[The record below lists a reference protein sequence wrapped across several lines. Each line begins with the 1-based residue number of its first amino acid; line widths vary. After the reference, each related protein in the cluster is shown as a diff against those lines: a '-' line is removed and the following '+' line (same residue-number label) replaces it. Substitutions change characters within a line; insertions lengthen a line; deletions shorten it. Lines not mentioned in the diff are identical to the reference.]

1 MSIIGGPLPNKE
13 REIKQR
19 KKAKKENRRK
29 LGLGHLKDLKK
40 VEDIGKPV
48 VNLKKWNESFRKDGS
63 QGSRSRFNTN
73 KKDSDK
79 KDSKGLGD
87 KKGSKG
93 LGDKKDSDKKDNNQ
107 KDNNQ
112 RPRTKAQLMAIQRQ
126 KDNLKIKDVV
136 AANKEAMRER
146 ARERNRKFK
155 ERNKK

>member
-1 MSIIGGPLPNKE
+1 MSTT
-13 REIKQR
+13 
-19 KKAKKENRRK
+19 KKTRTKKGNRRK
-29 LGLGHLKDLKK
+29 LGLGDAPKEELKK
-40 VEDIGKPV
+40 KFEDIGKPV
-48 VNLKKWNESFRKDGS
+48 VNLKNVVGNLKELGGNLKEWNESFRKDGS

-93 LGDKKDSDKKDNNQ
+93 LGDKKDNNQ

-112 RPRTKAQLMAIQRQ
+112 RPRTKAQLMAIQRK
-126 KDNLKIKDVV
+126 KDGLKIKDVV
-136 AANKEAMRER
+136 EKNKDAMRER